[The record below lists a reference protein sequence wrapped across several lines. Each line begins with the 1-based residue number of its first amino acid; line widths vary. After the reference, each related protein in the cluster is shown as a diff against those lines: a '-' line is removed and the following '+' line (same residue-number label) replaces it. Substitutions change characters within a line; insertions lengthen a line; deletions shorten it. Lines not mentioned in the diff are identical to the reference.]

1 MKRQTLL
8 HILSLPNTKASSK
21 ITCFSFLLLLIF
33 ASRLYAQTAIQT
45 TAQPIFYVQ
54 LGLLRYP
61 DTLQFA
67 SLQAEGKLYQESADN
82 NMTRILLG
90 KYPDRKTAVQKVETI
105 KQKGFNGVFIVQ
117 RNEQTLENQAVANKN
132 IANQT
137 IASTNDADK
146 SVAPSSPNSELK
158 LYSVQLGAFKTKSQ
172 IPNTKHIEHYGKII
186 LIQEGAYTKLRLG
199 VFKQEEDALAVL
211 NRVKAYGFPYAG
223 LFVVHGLPASS
234 REGFI
239 PTTENAALQ
248 TASFYKRMQGKI
260 NGSQAV
266 VVHLYYT
273 ESSFSGYYTEPM
285 TAERKKFTYYGV
297 NLNDKTQPQQ
307 RDVYITRFGGDSFG
321 LNFGIKDK
329 DTGKENVFSL
339 NEQYQKG
346 SANFDV
352 VTVYRKK
359 IKRLTHGEIGADVF
373 VEYPLMTTYTDKLV
387 QQRFNASALQF
398 TDGHSGSNINT
409 KIESQLLSDLN
420 QINQHFPKYNW
431 ISETYENRVIEN
443 SNYLLSIRYHV
454 ESILASPKVNV
465 KHKTFNLKNGQLL
478 TKNDVFVGNSDNE
491 LKKLLDSKLKTKASK
506 LKIKPAD
513 LSKISTAMLQNY
525 YITSYGVVFFY
536 DSQVANK
543 QAAIEICLPFK
554 EIKNIVKADF
564 LKEFGLK

>member
-1 MKRQTLL
+1 MKRQTSL
-8 HILSLPNTKASSK
+8 HILSLLTSKASSK
-21 ITCFSFLLLLIF
+21 ITFFSFLLLLTF
-33 ASRLYAQTAIQT
+33 ATRLYAQNAIQT
-45 TAQPIFYVQ
+45 TAQPVFYVQ

-67 SLQAEGKLYQESADN
+67 NLQTEGKLYQEAADN
-82 NMTRILLG
+82 NMTRILIG

-117 RNEQTLENQAVANKN
+117 RNEQNIENQV
-132 IANQT
+132 IAT
-137 IASTNDADK
+137 TNDVAK
-146 SVAPSSPNSELK
+146 GVAPTAENSELK

-172 IPNTKHIEHYGKII
+172 IPNTKHIEQYGKII
-186 LIQEGAYTKLRLG
+186 LVQEGAYTKLRLG
-199 VFKQEEDALAVL
+199 MFKQEEDALAIL
-211 NRVKAYGFPYAG
+211 NRVKAYGFPQAG

-273 ESSFSGYYTEPM
+273 ETSFSGYYTEPM

-373 VEYPLMTTYTDKLV
+373 VEYPMMTTYADKLV
-387 QQRFNASALQF
+387 QQKFNASALQF

-420 QINQHFPKYNW
+420 QINQYFPKYNW

-478 TKNDVFVGNSDNE
+478 TKNDIFIANPDNE
-491 LKKLLDSKLKTKASK
+491 LKKLLDSKLKVRATK

-513 LSKISTAMLQNY
+513 VSKITTAMLQNY
-525 YITSYGVVFFY
+525 YVTSFGIVFFY
-536 DSQVANK
+536 DNQALNK
-543 QAAIEICLPFK
+543 QAAIEVCLPFK
-554 EIKNIVKADF
+554 EMKNIVKAEF